1 MSTYDEAAGAAA
13 VPVPAAAEAPAP
25 RPSRLAGNWWRHAV
39 AIVAIVI
46 CLFPVVY
53 ILSAALN
60 ADASLTGATLIPSHI
75 TLHNFGLLLHGSK
88 AANEQTFA
96 SVHFIRWYLNSMI
109 VCFATAILTVLLG
122 ALAAYAFSRFRFT
135 GRRMGMLFLLL
146 IQMFPQILLIV
157 AIYLIVLH
165 VGDVVAPIGLN
176 TLTGLVIV
184 YMGGALG
191 VNTWLLK
198 GFFDTIPADLDESA
212 RVDGATPAQV
222 FWGVVLPLATPVL
235 AVVGL
240 FSFIA
245 TLNEFAIISALVQTK
260 NNYTL
265 PLGLRGFIYQQYGQH
280 WGPFAA
286 GVLLTAIPAVILFQF
301 LQRYIV
307 SGLTQG
313 SVKG

>member
-1 MSTYDEAAGAAA
+1 MSTYDEAARAPAR
-13 VPVPAAAEAPAP
+13 PVPEVVEARPP
-25 RPSRLAGNWWRHAV
+25 RRSLFLGNWWRHLV
-39 AIVAIVI
+39 AIVAVVI
-46 CLFPVVY
+46 CLFPVAY
-53 ILSAALN
+53 ILSASLN
-60 ADASLTGATLIPSHI
+60 ADASLTGASLIPSHL
-75 TLHNFGLLLHGSK
+75 TLHNFGLLLHGST
-88 AANEQTFA
+88 AASEQTFA
-96 SVHFIRWYLNSMI
+96 SVHFVRWYVNSMI
-109 VCFATAILTVLLG
+109 VCFSTAILTVLLS
-122 ALAAYAFSRFRFT
+122 ALAAYAFSRFRFK
-135 GRRMGMLFLLL
+135 GRRLGMLFLLL

-165 VGDVVAPIGLN
+165 LGEVVPPLGLN
-176 TLTGLVIV
+176 RLSALVIV

-240 FSFIA
+240 FSFVA
-245 TLNEFAIISALVQTK
+245 TLNEFAIISALIQTK
-260 NNYTL
+260 NNFTL

-286 GVLLTAIPAVILFQF
+286 GVILTAIPAVLLFQF

-307 SGLTQG
+307 SGLTAG